1 MNRRVFNHY
10 MTAYDHR
17 TKSKRDITVW
27 PELYGWGEGAESLKY
42 RFQWTFPILFSRHD
56 PDVLYACSNHVHRSR
71 DVGSSWEVIS
81 PDLTRNDPSKL
92 GPSGGPVTRDN
103 TGAEVYC
110 VVFCLIESP
119 HRQGVLWAGSDD
131 GLIHVSEDAGKT
143 WRDVTPSAELLPEWA
158 LISIIELSPHDP
170 GTAYVA
176 ATRYKLDDTA
186 PYLLKT
192 NDSGQTWTKITDGIP
207 EHEFTRVIRE
217 DPIRRG
223 LLYAGTETGL
233 SVSFDDGRHW
243 EPLKGNFPV
252 VPVYDMVIKDVELV
266 VASHGRSFWIL
277 DDLTPLHQLSDAIVG
292 ASQHLFAPRQ
302 TVRLHSGGRRFADN
316 PIAGMVNYARTDTTV
331 VSYLPAGKGERH
343 YLDAGS
349 SPPAGVIVQYYF
361 RDPPEGSV
369 TLDVLSV
376 DGQTL
381 LRSFSS
387 DEVPGWPRLSAG
399 AGMNRFVWNMRLPG
413 APRLA
418 DESLDPWQREDG
430 PMVLSGQY
438 QVRLS
443 AEGQSWTQ
451 PFEIVPDP
459 RLSVAPDDL
468 RSQFELLQRILELI
482 ATANTMINRIGALQ
496 TQVTT
501 WEGWTAD
508 HPQSESVRAASGPL
522 QSALASL
529 KDRLIDVHYPEAQLH
544 AIGLQEKL
552 NALFEFVDS
561 ADYAPP
567 QQAREVL
574 ADLSTRLDRLVEEF
588 ERDVRP
594 KVAAFNA
601 TILAA
606 GVPPVIDEVPS

>member
-1 MNRRVFNHY
+1 
-10 MTAYDHR
+10 
-17 TKSKRDITVW
+17 
-27 PELYGWGEGAESLKY
+27 
-42 RFQWTFPILFSRHD
+42 
-56 PDVLYACSNHVHRSR
+56 
-71 DVGSSWEVIS
+71 
-81 PDLTRNDPSKL
+81 
-92 GPSGGPVTRDN
+92 
-103 TGAEVYC
+103 
-110 VVFCLIESP
+110 
-119 HRQGVLWAGSDD
+119 
-131 GLIHVSEDAGKT
+131 
-143 WRDVTPSAELLPEWA
+143 
-158 LISIIELSPHDP
+158 
-170 GTAYVA
+170 
-176 ATRYKLDDTA
+176 
-186 PYLLKT
+186 
-192 NDSGQTWTKITDGIP
+192 
-207 EHEFTRVIRE
+207 
-217 DPIRRG
+217 
-223 LLYAGTETGL
+223 
-233 SVSFDDGRHW
+233 
-243 EPLKGNFPV
+243 
-252 VPVYDMVIKDVELV
+252 
-266 VASHGRSFWIL
+266 
-277 DDLTPLHQLSDAIVG
+277 
-292 ASQHLFAPRQ
+292 
-302 TVRLHSGGRRFADN
+302 
-316 PIAGMVNYARTDTTV
+316 
-331 VSYLPAGKGERH
+331 
-343 YLDAGS
+343 
-349 SPPAGVIVQYYF
+349 
-361 RDPPEGSV
+361 
-369 TLDVLSV
+369 
-376 DGQTL
+376 
-381 LRSFSS
+381 
-387 DEVPGWPRLSAG
+387 
-399 AGMNRFVWNMRLPG
+399 MNRFVWNMRLPG

-459 RLSVAPDDL
+459 RLSVASDDL

-482 ATANTMINRIGALQ
+482 ATANTMINRVGALQ

-574 ADLSTRLDRLVEEF
+574 ADLSTRLNRLVEEF